1 MSRIVRLIA
10 CGLVVPALLGA
21 QGSQKKIR
29 IAILDF
35 EYEGVR
41 SQVEEMFGSDVDIGQ
56 GIADLVA
63 AELGKSNR
71 YELAPRAS
79 GPAAERADPGAAG
92 QAVTRLGVDVVVMG
106 SVLGYGKAEGQ
117 EAGVNLRVGR
127 VGIGGIGRQRSI
139 AAVSL
144 SVQVLGPGGQPLLIA
159 AGNGQA
165 TGSETALLGNV
176 KVAGLS
182 VGGRVNLSGDEYRKS
197 TIGQA
202 TTQAVADLA
211 KVIESGYQDLLR
223 GLTPAAPVAAPAPMP
238 QPAVAAAPVPAA
250 YGAPITGPFVWGM
263 YQFKGT
269 EHFRYTATQT
279 DDDGKKDGWYTLD
292 ATPAANGMF
301 QLTVAGALGTDSFRS
316 SSTVQPGQ
324 GIPMMQL
331 AAMGPGALVLFSPMY
346 MFFGGQQ
353 WSVGN
358 EWTFTQD
365 GETVSF
371 KVEST
376 CAYAGVSGLRGVWRQ
391 NNETRLDMC
400 VSPNVALPLAVAMLD
415 EDGESYQLTL
425 VEFRP

>member
-1 MSRIVRLIA
+1 MVRLMA
-10 CGLVVPALLGA
+10 LALGVPTLLGA
-21 QGSQKKIR
+21 QGTQKKIR

-35 EYEGVR
+35 DYEGVR
-41 SQVEEMFGSDVDIGQ
+41 GQVEEMFGSNVDIGQ

-63 AELGKSNR
+63 AELGKSSR
-71 YELAPRAS
+71 YEVAPRES
-79 GPAAERADPGAAG
+79 GPAGERADAGAAG
-92 QAVTRLGVDVVVMG
+92 QAVARLGVDVVVMG

-144 SVQVLGPGGQPLLIA
+144 SIQVLGPGGQPLLVA

-165 TGSETALLGNV
+165 TGSGTALLGNA
-176 KVAGLS
+176 KVGGLS
-182 VGGRVNLSGDEYRKS
+182 VGGRVNLSGDDYRNS

-211 KVIESGYQDLLR
+211 KGIESGYQSLLR
-223 GLTPAAPVAAPAPMP
+223 GLTPAAPVAAPAPAPMP
-238 QPAVAAAPVPAA
+238 QPAPTAAPVPAA
-250 YGAPITGPFVWGM
+250 YGAPIAGPFVWGM

-279 DDDGKKDGWYTLD
+279 DEDGKKDGWYTLD
-292 ATPAANGMF
+292 AAPAANGMF

-376 CAYAGVSGLRGVWRQ
+376 CSYAGVSGLRGVWRQ

-400 VSPNVALPLAVAMLD
+400 VSPNVALPLAVTMLD

-425 VEFRP
+425 VEFTP